1 MSIYFTTIYVE
12 DIFVRLAILFIVQI
26 YSFFSVEHWFEIS
39 VQNVRKLSAFEKTS
53 LAETDCFVQYNFPYQ
68 KPDVD
73 VDVDLSQ
80 GKSGTDY

>member
-1 MSIYFTTIYVE
+1 
-12 DIFVRLAILFIVQI
+12 LFNLPLLINI
-26 YSFFSVEHWFEIS
+26 AVEHCFEIS

-73 VDVDLSQ
+73 VDVDLSH
-80 GKSGTDY
+80 GKKKMVKHEKSI

>member
-1 MSIYFTTIYVE
+1 MLCSLWLLNYI
-12 DIFVRLAILFIVQI
+12 
-26 YSFFSVEHWFEIS
+26 VEHWFEVS

-68 KPDVD
+68 KPDVE

-80 GKSGTDY
+80 GRCLLFQRITCITGPIAALFGMYKGV